1 MKRYKLGDILTVKH
15 GFPFKGE
22 YFSSN
27 GKYIVL
33 TPGNFYEQG
42 GFKYTQG
49 KEKYYLGESP
59 AEYICSKGDL
69 IVAMTEQTRGLL
81 GSTAIV
87 PEDDLYL
94 HNQRIGLIK
103 FDTSIVDKNYLN
115 YLFRVSW
122 VRSQLE
128 SSASGTKIKH
138 TSPERICDVKIHL
151 PPLSEQRKIGSFLA
165 FIDNKISINNR
176 VNATLEAM
184 AKTLYD
190 YWFVQFD
197 FPDEKGRPYKTS
209 GGKMVYNE
217 ELGREIPAGWEVKQ
231 LKDLCLF
238 SNGIN
243 YDKDEAGDKT
253 YHIVNV
259 RNITASSLLLDDN
272 DFDEITLKSS
282 QADRYLVSDND
293 ILVARSGTPG
303 ATRLLMNNDGNTI
316 FCGFIIRCIP
326 TDVELRY
333 YLTYAL
339 KRLEGTQATKTGGSI
354 LQNVSQDTL
363 ESVVVVLPDDA
374 ILPIFSKKIDVYH
387 SMMQRLIEE
396 NHRLAALRDWL
407 LPMLMNGQVGFWK
420 G

>member
-103 FDTSIVDKNYLN
+103 FDTSVVDKNYLN

-151 PPLSEQRKIGSFLA
+151 PPLSEQRKIGSLLS
-165 FIDNKISINNR
+165 FIDNKIALNNR

-217 ELGREIPAGWEVKQ
+217 ELGREIPAGWEVVPLQAIAHIVQGNSPEGDTLNETGDGMVFYQGKADFGFRFPDVRTYTTSPYRIAEKYDTLLSVRAPVGSVNMAREKCCIGRGLAAIRCDFPSFMYYTLMKIQ
-231 LKDLCLF
+231 PHLEKYSGIGTTFNAITKDDIMAFNILQPHRIQISHF
-238 SNGIN
+238 EKIVSD
-243 YDKDEAGDKT
+243 YDKD
-253 YHIVNV
+253 
-259 RNITASSLLLDDN
+259 
-272 DFDEITLKSS
+272 
-282 QADRYLVSDND
+282 
-293 ILVARSGTPG
+293 ILCRT
-303 ATRLLMNNDGNTI
+303 
-316 FCGFIIRCIP
+316 
-326 TDVELRY
+326 
-333 YLTYAL
+333 
-339 KRLEGTQATKTGGSI
+339 
-354 LQNVSQDTL
+354 
-363 ESVVVVLPDDA
+363 
-374 ILPIFSKKIDVYH
+374 
-387 SMMQRLIEE
+387 EE

-407 LPMLMNGQVGFWK
+407 LPMLMNGQVGFRK
-420 G
+420 GF